1 MENGIG
7 RMRRTLPRKTDLAE
21 LSDGRFVQL
30 LQAYNNTPRKCLGY
44 STPAEI
50 FSNQVLHLKCES
62 TFRPSPESHAG
73 TGANSI

>member
-1 MENGIG
+1 M
-7 RMRRTLPRKTDLAE
+7 
-21 LSDGRFVQL
+21 QL

-44 STPAEI
+44 RTPAEL

-62 TFRPSPESHAG
+62 TSWPSPEGHAG